1 MSRWGRRI
9 AAALVSVVAA
19 VGLMTV
25 AAAPAAADTVTA
37 KYQAYLGTGGMWY
50 IDPQLTV
57 TAPTTTN
64 VGATKSIEAS
74 FRMLWPSRFGEV
86 PANELDNGWMS
97 LQLEGAGSGTLS
109 IREMTHPRLVPGEWA
124 TFSGSAEYSYSNAGT
139 VTYRPACFSPN
150 SGLVFCPVGNQSV
163 PIADTT
169 QVS

>member
-1 MSRWGRRI
+1 MSRWGKRV
-9 AAALVSVVAA
+9 ATALVSVVAS

-25 AAAPAAADTVTA
+25 AAAPASADTVTA
-37 KYQAYLGTGGMWY
+37 KYSAYVWPWGTWY

-64 VGATKSIEAS
+64 VGATESIEAS
-74 FRMLWPSRFGEV
+74 FRMLWPSRFDEV
-86 PANELDNGWMS
+86 PANELDARMS
-97 LQLEGAGSGTLS
+97 LRLQGAESETLS

-124 TFSGSAEYSYSNAGT
+124 TFSGSAEYSYSTAGT
-139 VTYRPACFSPN
+139 VTYRPDGISPRSGIHFSP
-150 SGLVFCPVGNQSV
+150 VDPQSV